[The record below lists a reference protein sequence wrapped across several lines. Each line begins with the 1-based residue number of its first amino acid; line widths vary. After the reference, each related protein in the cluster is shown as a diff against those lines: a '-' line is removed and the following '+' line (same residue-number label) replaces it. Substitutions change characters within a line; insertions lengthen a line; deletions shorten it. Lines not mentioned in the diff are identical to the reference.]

1 MASNDGDEAK
11 QTGPCLVQQLDR
23 PGLDAE
29 ELDLALL
36 DGGNGVDVFTR
47 WIFEKYL
54 DKEVV
59 KVGKCMLEFF
69 KHLKKGY
76 SQEIRDFNQ
85 EYDRQV
91 SRLNKIGCNLP
102 DLCLAWLY
110 VDKLRL
116 DNGEY
121 DRQVSRLKNWV

>member
-1 MASNDGDEAK
+1 M
-11 QTGPCLVQQLDR
+11 LR
-23 PGLDAE
+23 

-36 DGGNGVDVFTR
+36 DSGNGVDVFTQ
-47 WIFEKYL
+47 WVSEKYL

-76 SQEIRDFNQ
+76 GQEIRDFNQ

-91 SRLNKIGCNLP
+91 SRLKEVGCNLP
-102 DLCLAWLY
+102 DLCLALA
-110 VDKLRL
+110 LC
-116 DNGEY
+116 G
-121 DRQVSRLKNWV
+121 QAPS